1 MIGNLVARRC
11 TSGGSCRVVVTE
23 ATAVAEYGSNGEW
36 RAPLRFGFT
45 IYASAFQLF
54 WVELLLRKYFLP
66 WLVGTPS
73 W

>member
-1 MIGNLVARRC
+1 
-11 TSGGSCRVVVTE
+11 VVTGS
-23 ATAVAEYGSNGEW
+23 TAVAEYGSKGEW

-45 IYASAFQLF
+45 IFASAFLLF
-54 WVELLLRKYFLP
+54 WVELLLGKYFLP